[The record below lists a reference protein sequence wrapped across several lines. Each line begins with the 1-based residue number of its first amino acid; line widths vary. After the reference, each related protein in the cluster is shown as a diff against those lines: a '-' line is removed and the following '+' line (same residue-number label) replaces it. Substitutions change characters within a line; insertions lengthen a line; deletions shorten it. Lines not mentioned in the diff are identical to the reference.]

1 MNFSK
6 HHPPVGKR
14 RSLLTHCTMEM
25 LGMFLAFNFDH
36 NLEAGTPVSP
46 VLPLMILSL
55 RCKNLCGILGGGGT
69 AELLVEL
76 GPPWGGVCGRGYFT
90 PGTSPPQSLEHPGL
104 SCLWS
109 SHEGFTLRRTLSPH
123 ASTALPWELSPDP
136 ENFLI
141 LQPSQRVTRALGSAR
156 GPGSTSLADRGLWA
170 P

>member
-1 MNFSK
+1 
-6 HHPPVGKR
+6 
-14 RSLLTHCTMEM
+14 
-25 LGMFLAFNFDH
+25 MFLAFNFDH
-36 NLEAGTPVSP
+36 NLEEAPPVSP

-55 RCKNLCGILGGGGT
+55 RLENLRGVLGGGGI

-76 GPPWGGVCGRGYFT
+76 GAPWGGVCGRGYFT

-109 SHEGFTLRRTLSPH
+109 SHEGFPLRRTRSPH

-136 ENFLI
+136 ENVLI
-141 LQPSQRVTRALGSAR
+141 LQPRHRVTRALGSSR
-156 GPGSTSLADRGLWA
+156 GPESTSLANRGLWA